1 MRLFQ
6 CNLKSMEQPNGQ
18 EKKSPN
24 SLQKKSEGEKK
35 TIKKDFS
42 YLFHLLINPK

>member
-1 MRLFQ
+1 MQF
-6 CNLKSMEQPNGQ
+6 EINGAAKWTG
-18 EKKSPN
+18 KKSPN